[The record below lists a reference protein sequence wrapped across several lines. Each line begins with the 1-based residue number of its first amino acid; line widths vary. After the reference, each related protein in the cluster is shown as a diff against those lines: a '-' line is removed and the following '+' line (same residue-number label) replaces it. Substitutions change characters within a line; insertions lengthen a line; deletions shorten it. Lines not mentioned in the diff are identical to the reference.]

1 MSLLRWMC
9 VLALA
14 SMVACGDDSGGSEE
28 TEDVPEPISVEVS
41 ADEGEMIETTG
52 AAIDIPAGALA
63 EDTEVTLEVILP
75 TGQPDA
81 DKLASLIYDF
91 GPDGTTFETPVEL
104 TIDLNDD
111 VPEGMEAKMA
121 WLDEDA
127 EKWMP
132 LADSTVEGNSVV
144 ATTTHFTKFAIV
156 LSATDGQTAG
166 ACGDFADFEA
176 CGGDIAGTW
185 DFTLACADL
194 TLASIFGENNEIAT
208 CEGVEL
214 TAGVDISGS
223 VTFEEGGAY
232 DSEIE
237 RDVDLVIDIPL
248 ECIPMGAPCSALAGD
263 DEGDGPMVSEANGIC
278 TLSQD
283 PPAETEAETGTYEL
297 AGDTLIMTA
306 EGEAADEPSEY
317 CVEGNTITVRIVDID
332 EEDGQETVTFFQAT
346 RQ

>member
-14 SMVACGDDSGGSEE
+14 SMVGACGDDSGDSEPQE
-28 TEDVPEPISVEVS
+28 VPEPISMEVT
-41 ADEGEMIETTG
+41 AEDGANIDTEGAEIS
-52 AAIDIPAGALA
+52 IPGGALS
-63 EDTEVTLEVILP
+63 EDTEVTVEVILP

-91 GPDGTTFETPVEL
+91 GPDGTTFEMPVEL
-104 TIDLNDD
+104 TIELNKS
-111 VPEGMEAKMA
+111 VPEGMEATMA

-127 EKWMP
+127 EEWMP
-132 LADSTVEGNSVV
+132 LADSVVKGETVV

-156 LSATDGQTAG
+156 LTATDGQTAG
-166 ACGDFADFEA
+166 ACEDFADFEA

-185 DFTLACADL
+185 EFTLACADL
-194 TLASIFGENNEIAT
+194 TLASIFGEDNEIAT
-208 CEGVEL
+208 CDGVVL
-214 TAGVDISGS
+214 SATVDISGS

-237 RDVDLVIDIPL
+237 RDFSLAVDIPL
-248 ECIPMGAPCSALAGD
+248 ECIPGGAPCSALGGS
-263 DEGDGPMVSEANGIC
+263 EDGPMVVEEDGVC
-278 TLSQD
+278 MLSQD
-283 PPAETEAETGTYEL
+283 PAAETETEAGTYEL
-297 AGDTLIMTA
+297 SGDTLIMTA
-306 EGEAADEPSEY
+306 EGEEADEPNEC